1 MRDLASESIIGR
13 DVKAIRYLM
22 RSERPLAVERS
33 GRQPPSPGRADPP
46 TSGRSPRP
54 WDALAFRD
62 YRMLWLSGVAQMVTM
77 QMRMLVSGVW
87 LYEATGSGVQLGLL
101 GVVQLVMQLPA
112 ILYGGALADQ
122 IDRKKLMAYTQLVS
136 FAMIGAMTL
145 LEAADSLRPWHIYAV
160 TAVLSVA
167 STLGSP
173 SRSAL
178 TANVVPRSAL
188 MQAVAL
194 NTATFQ
200 VGAVAAPLAFAAA
213 IKAFDGEYLY
223 IFALTTLIALP
234 SVALPLLI
242 RISGIPQDRQQD
254 GSVLSRMWDGFL
266 YVKSHPILPG
276 LYIMDIG
283 VTIVSHYRQIL
294 PLFADKL
301 FKGGAATVGI
311 LTAANSAGG
320 IAGTFSV
327 LFLTRYRAKGMLV
340 VYATLLYTILLIA
353 FGFTTALWLG
363 VIILA
368 GLGASDAVGMA
379 TRQTT
384 VQLTT
389 ADNMR
394 GRAVSFSSVSAMTAN
409 NLGTFEVGIMSDV
422 IGADNTLILGGAI
435 GIAVV
440 LIVWATVRGIREYR
454 YPDD

>member
-1 MRDLASESIIGR
+1 M
-13 DVKAIRYLM
+13 
-22 RSERPLAVERS
+22 
-33 GRQPPSPGRADPP
+33 
-46 TSGRSPRP
+46 RP
-54 WDALAFRD
+54 WSALAFRD

-87 LYEATGSGVQLGLL
+87 LYEVTGSGLQLGLL

-136 FAMIGAMTL
+136 LALIGAMTVL
-145 LEAADSLRPWHIYAV
+145 AAGDNLRPWHIYAV
-160 TAVLSVA
+160 TAILSVA

-178 TANVVPRSAL
+178 TANVVPRSHL
-188 MQAVAL
+188 MHAVAL

-213 IKAFDGEYLY
+213 ISYFEDYVY
-223 IFALTTLIALP
+223 IFALTTIIALP

-242 RISGIPQDRQQD
+242 KVSGIPVDRQRD
-254 GSVLSRMWDGFL
+254 GSMLSRMWDGFL
-266 YVKSHPILPG
+266 YVKTHPILPG

-320 IAGTFSV
+320 ILGTFSV

-340 VYATLLYTILLIA
+340 VYATLAYALLLIV
-353 FGFTTALWLG
+353 FGFTTSLWLG

-389 ADNMR
+389 SDNMR

-409 NLGTFEVGIMSDV
+409 NLGTFEVGFMSEA
-422 IGADNTLILGGAI
+422 IGADKTLILGGAV
-435 GIAVV
+435 GIVVV
-440 LIVWATVRGIREYR
+440 LIVWAMVRGIRDYR
-454 YPDD
+454 YP

>member
-1 MRDLASESIIGR
+1 MALGGGGR
-13 DVKAIRYLM
+13 Q
-22 RSERPLAVERS
+22 RSGERTAQSQPSRS
-33 GRQPPSPGRADPP
+33 GRIA
-46 TSGRSPRP
+46 P
-54 WDALAFRD
+54 WAALAFAD

-77 QMRMLVSGVW
+77 QMRMLVTGVW
-87 LYEATGSGVQLGLL
+87 LYEETGSGVQLGLL
-101 GVVQLVMQLPA
+101 GVVQLAMQLPA

-122 IDRKKLMAYTQLVS
+122 IDRKKLMSYTQMVS
-136 FAMIGAMTL
+136 LLLIGAMT
-145 LEAADSLRPWHIYAV
+145 AMTAFDSLRPWHIYAV
-160 TAVLSVA
+160 TAILSVA
-167 STLGSP
+167 STLGGP

-178 TANVVPRSAL
+178 TANVVPRSHL
-188 MQAVAL
+188 MHAVAL

-200 VGAVAAPLAFAAA
+200 VGAVAAPLGFAAA
-213 IKAFDGEYLY
+213 ISYFDDYVY
-223 IFALTTLIALP
+223 VFAITTAIALP
-234 SVALPLLI
+234 SVVLPLLI
-242 RISGIPQDRQQD
+242 KVSGVPKDRQQ
-254 GSVLSRMWDGFL
+254 GVSMLRRMWDGFL
-266 YVKSHPILPG
+266 YVRTHPILPG

-301 FKGGAATVGI
+301 FKGGAATVGV

-320 IAGTFSV
+320 ILGTFSV

-340 VYATLLYTILLIA
+340 VYATFVYALLLLA

-389 ADNMR
+389 SDNMR

-409 NLGTFEVGIMSDV
+409 NLGTFEVGFMADK

-435 GIAVV
+435 GLVVVAV
-440 LIVWATVRGIREYR
+440 VWATVRGIREYR

>member
-1 MRDLASESIIGR
+1 
-13 DVKAIRYLM
+13 
-22 RSERPLAVERS
+22 
-33 GRQPPSPGRADPP
+33 
-46 TSGRSPRP
+46 
-54 WDALAFRD
+54 
-62 YRMLWLSGVAQMVTM
+62 MLWLSGVAQMVTM

-87 LYEATGSGVQLGLL
+87 LYEVTGSGLQLGLL

-122 IDRKKLMAYTQLVS
+122 IDRKKLMAYTQAVS
-136 FAMIGAMTL
+136 LALIGVMTVL
-145 LEAADSLRPWHIYAV
+145 AAADNLRPWHIYAV
-160 TAVLSVA
+160 TAILSVA

-178 TANVVPRSAL
+178 TANVVPRSHL
-188 MQAVAL
+188 MHAVAL

-213 IKAFDGEYLY
+213 ISYFEEYVY
-223 IFALTTLIALP
+223 IFALTTAIALP

-242 RISGIPQDRQQD
+242 RVSGIPADRQRD
-254 GSVLSRMWDGFL
+254 GSMLSRMWDGFL
-266 YVKSHPILPG
+266 YVKTHPILPG

-320 IAGTFSV
+320 IVGTFSV

-340 VYATLLYTILLIA
+340 VYATLAYTALLIA
-353 FGFTTALWLG
+353 FGFTTSLWLG

-389 ADNMR
+389 SDNMR

-409 NLGTFEVGIMSDV
+409 NLGTFEVGFMSEA
-422 IGADNTLILGGAI
+422 IGADNTLILGGAV

-440 LIVWATVRGIREYR
+440 LIVWAMIRGIRDYR
-454 YPDD
+454 YP

>member
-1 MRDLASESIIGR
+1 M
-13 DVKAIRYLM
+13 
-22 RSERPLAVERS
+22 
-33 GRQPPSPGRADPP
+33 
-46 TSGRSPRP
+46 RP
-54 WDALAFRD
+54 WAALAFRD
-62 YRMLWLSGVAQMVTM
+62 YRMLWLSGVAQIVTM
-77 QMRMLVSGVW
+77 QMRTLISGVW
-87 LYEATGSGVQLGLL
+87 LYDITGSGWLLGLL
-101 GVVQLVMQLPA
+101 GGVQLIVQLPT

-122 IDRKKLMAYTQLVS
+122 LDRKKLMAYTQVVS
-136 FAMIGAMTL
+136 VILIGAMAVL
-145 LEAADSLRPWHIYAV
+145 AWNDSLRPWHIYAT
-160 TAVLSVA
+160 TAILSIS

-178 TANVVPRSAL
+178 TANVVPRSHL

-200 VGAVAAPLAFAAA
+200 IGAVAAPLAFSGAVELFNENYA
-213 IKAFDGEYLY
+213 Y
-223 IFALTTLIALP
+223 IFGITTLVALP
-234 SVALPLLI
+234 SVVLPLMI
-242 RISGIPQDRQQD
+242 RTSGVPINRQQE
-254 GSVLSRMWDGFL
+254 GSVIGRIIDGFL
-266 YVKSHPILPG
+266 YVKGHPILPG

-311 LTAANSAGG
+311 LNASNSAGG
-320 IAGTFSV
+320 IIGTFSV
-327 LFLTRYRAKGMLV
+327 LFLTGFRAKGMLV
-340 VYATLLYTILLIA
+340 VYATLIYAALLIA

-389 ADNMR
+389 SDSMR

-409 NLGTFEVGIMSDV
+409 NLGTFEVGFMSEI
-422 IGADNTLILGGAI
+422 IGAGNTLILGGAV

-440 LIVWATVRGIREYR
+440 LLVWMMVRGIREYR
-454 YPDD
+454 YP

>member
-1 MRDLASESIIGR
+1 M
-13 DVKAIRYLM
+13 
-22 RSERPLAVERS
+22 
-33 GRQPPSPGRADPP
+33 
-46 TSGRSPRP
+46 
-54 WDALAFRD
+54 
-62 YRMLWLSGVAQMVTM
+62 
-77 QMRMLVSGVW
+77 
-87 LYEATGSGVQLGLL
+87 
-101 GVVQLVMQLPA
+101 
-112 ILYGGALADQ
+112 
-122 IDRKKLMAYTQLVS
+122 
-136 FAMIGAMTL
+136 
-145 LEAADSLRPWHIYAV
+145 H
-160 TAVLSVA
+160 
-167 STLGSP
+167 
-173 SRSAL
+173 
-178 TANVVPRSAL
+178 
-188 MQAVAL
+188 AVAL

-213 IKAFDGEYLY
+213 IKAFSGEYVY
-223 IFALTTLIALP
+223 IFAITTVIALP

-242 RISGIPQDRQQD
+242 KVSGVPFDRQRD
-254 GSVLSRMWDGFL
+254 GSMLSRMWDGFL
-266 YVKSHPILPG
+266 YVRTHPILPG

-320 IAGTFSV
+320 ILGTFSV
-327 LFLTRYRAKGMLV
+327 LFLTRFRAKGMLV
-340 VYATLLYTILLIA
+340 VYATLVYTFLLIA

-389 ADNMR
+389 SDNMR

-409 NLGTFEVGIMSDV
+409 NLGTFEVGFMSEA

-435 GIAVV
+435 GIVVV
-440 LIVWATVRGIREYR
+440 LLVWAMVRGIREYR
-454 YPDD
+454 YPED